1 MEKLLN
7 KVKEAGLDATSANG
21 EEAIIFWSH
30 IRVHI
35 AKGPLEQAQ
44 CWVISSE
51 YRAKLRQYRQCI
63 EELEYAI
70 DLLRL
75 PQDAEFVLSIKLTL
89 SERLIQN
96 GEYLGALTQYIAI
109 TNIAVENGFIDEYA
123 TAVFGMGQ
131 LCQLYGDDT
140 QALRFYQKVDSI
152 DHAISSRTLRLK
164 YKIGMLSSYTE
175 LNRFS
180 AAEELI
186 QECEELSILVSDKF
200 YTGEIIYNEAR
211 LELAQGHIDAAL
223 KRLAA
228 IHYSAAN
235 QPLSS
240 LSFWMSMILVE
251 CFIQKNRLEIAD
263 MLLRNRL
270 NKINDTTHPYML
282 KILYKHFSDVYEHQH
297 KYEQALH
304 FKKKAFRIESDLM
317 SKIPIGELG
326 TSQLRR
332 LSRFELQLKLILSE
346 IENKELKETTE
357 HQKNTVA
364 QLQHDVFMD
373 PLTKLHN
380 RRWLETKLKDLLL
393 HETQFAFLIV
403 DIDHFKSINDEL
415 SHLVGDKAIVNV
427 SNVLSQYFKFNGA
440 SCVRFGGEEFLVI
453 LENTHMNKAKMHAEY
468 FREKIYEFRW
478 NEILGERGLTVS
490 VGVTLHKDGENTQR
504 TFYRADK
511 ALYQAKANGRNQV
524 CTEE

>member
-1 MEKLLN
+1 MEILLN
-7 KVKEAGLDATSANG
+7 KVKDAGLDATSVSG
-21 EEAIIFWSH
+21 EEAIIFWAH
-30 IRVHI
+30 VRNHI

-51 YRAKLRQYRQCI
+51 YRAKLLQHQQSI
-63 EELEYAI
+63 EELESAI
-70 DLLRL
+70 ELLRL
-75 PQDAEFVLSIKLTL
+75 PNDAEFLLSIKLTL

-96 GEYLGALTQYIAI
+96 GEYQGALNEYIGI
-109 TNIAVENGFIDEYA
+109 TNIAVENSFIDEYA
-123 TAVFGMGQ
+123 MAVYGMGQ
-131 LCQLYGDDT
+131 LCQIYGDNN
-140 QALRFYQKVDSI
+140 QALRFFQKVDSI

-164 YKIGMLSSYTE
+164 YKIGILSSYIE

-180 AAEELI
+180 AAQELI

-200 YTGEIIYNEAR
+200 YTGEVIYNEAR
-211 LELAQGHIDAAL
+211 LELAQGNLDNAL

-228 IHYSAAN
+228 IHYSSAS

-240 LSFWMSMILVE
+240 LSFHIHLILAE
-251 CFIQKNRLEIAD
+251 CFMQKQRFEISE

-270 NKINDTTHPYML
+270 NKINDSTTPFML
-282 KILYKHFSDVYEHQH
+282 KSLYNHLSEVYEQRRMFDT
-297 KYEQALH
+297 ALTYQ
-304 FKKKAFRIESDLM
+304 KKAFRIESDLL

-332 LSRFELQLKLILSE
+332 LSKFELQLKLILSE

-357 HQKNTVA
+357 NQKNTVA
-364 QLQHDVFMD
+364 QLQQDVFID

-380 RRWLETKLKDLLL
+380 RRWLDTKLKDLLL
-393 HETQFAFLIV
+393 HETQFAFLII

-427 SNVLSQYFKFNGA
+427 SKQIADYFKFSDA
-440 SCVRFGGEEFLVI
+440 SCIRFGGEEFLVI
-453 LENTHMNKAKMHAEY
+453 LENTHINKAKMHAEY
-468 FREKIYEFRW
+468 FREKIYEFHW
-478 NEILGERGLTVS
+478 QDILGERGLTVS
-490 VGVTLHKDGENTQR
+490 IGITLHKDGENTQR

-511 ALYQAKANGRNQV
+511 ALYRAKANGRNQV
-524 CTEE
+524 CVEE